1 MSLSRSLPKIVNI
14 EAFLVGFSPNPP
26 LGNALRFIR
35 RREFLLITL
44 KSDDGKV
51 GWGEVFSSP
60 FAAAAF
66 VKAKLAPLV
75 LGANPLELGPIWQSM
90 VGTLGYDRRGAA
102 LMAVSAMDMALHDL
116 AARIENKSVAQLL
129 GGVLQREM
137 LVYASGP
144 FLAEIGD
151 PYADYPR
158 QVEGLLKRGF
168 RAVKP
173 RVGHSPRSDGIMMRD
188 LRRLT
193 GDDVM
198 LMVDVNQGYTL
209 GAAIESAK
217 NMEQA
222 ALLWIE
228 EPLQGEDIPGY
239 RALAN
244 AVPCTIAGGEA
255 LGSLAAFR
263 DFLQAG
269 AFSVLQPDL
278 TMCGG
283 YTGFRRI
290 AALADAYDLPVM
302 PHVFGTVVNYHAAL
316 QMAALLTPRRGGGPA
331 PYPFIEYDV
340 TSNPLLNVLG
350 EPTITA
356 NSMVSVPEGI
366 GTGIELDPEV
376 LSPWIMEKW
385 SIDLP

>member
-1 MSLSRSLPKIVNI
+1 MSLNRSSAKIVNI

-35 RREFLLITL
+35 RRDFLLIAL

-75 LGANPLELGPIWQSM
+75 LGANPLELGPIWQNM
-90 VGTLGYDRRGAA
+90 VGTLGYDRRGVAVMA
-102 LMAVSAMDMALHDL
+102 LSALDMALHDL

-129 GGVLQREM
+129 GGALQREM

-144 FLAEIGD
+144 FLADDDD

-158 QVEGLLKRGF
+158 QVEDLLKRGF

-173 RVGHSPRSDGIMMRD
+173 RVGHSPRTDGIVMRD
-188 LRRLT
+188 LRRLA
-193 GDDVM
+193 GDNVM

-209 GAAIESAK
+209 GAAIESTK

-239 RALAN
+239 RALTN

-263 DFLQAG
+263 DFVQAG
-269 AFSVLQPDL
+269 TFAILQPDL

-283 YTGFRRI
+283 YSGFRRI
-290 AALADAYDLPVM
+290 AALADAYDLPIM

-316 QMAALLTPRRGGGPA
+316 QMAALLPPRRGGGPA

-340 TSNPLLNVLG
+340 TSNPLLSLLG
-350 EPTITA
+350 KPEIAA
-356 NSMVSVPEGI
+356 NGTVSVSQGV
-366 GTGIELDPEV
+366 GTGIDLNPKD
-376 LSPWIMEKW
+376 LNPWIMESW